1 MMKPE
6 QFRQIADEALGGL
19 TAGPALLHRARM
31 KAAQAPV
38 QTPARRLH
46 RGLAMAMS
54 LALVLGLSALLLPKP
69 SQPDIPV
76 VETLQAGSDAQA
88 GMRSTADLP
97 RGSLVLKSGKAP
109 AYQGVW
115 EWGAGANFPL
125 LRVDGRYYRMLT
137 HPEDMSALTGSVL
150 GTVSVFMDEP
160 ALDNSR
166 DLLSNIAPMDTAVYA
181 VHGMDRAAVAAQVNG
196 RTRLFQRVSF
206 AGNAL
211 IGSEGLTDTLPRGA
225 VALQLSDV
233 GTVTDHAEVDR
244 LMGILYDKALYLG
257 SQGHSGSQALLVQY
271 ASGLVLQLAVSG
283 DTLSACGSWDCPEF
297 IRAFA
302 DAVQ

>member
-6 QFRQIADEALGGL
+6 QFRQVANEALGGL
-19 TAGPALLHRARM
+19 TAGPALLNRARM
-31 KAAQAPV
+31 KAAQTPV
-38 QTPARRLH
+38 QAPARRIH

-54 LALVLGLSALLLPKP
+54 LVLVIGMSALLLPRQ

-76 VETLQAGSDAQA
+76 LETLQAGSDAQT

-115 EWGAGANFPL
+115 ERGAGANFPL

-137 HPEDMSALTGSVL
+137 HPEDVSALAGSVL
-150 GTVSVFMDEP
+150 GTVNVFMDEP

-166 DLLSNIAPMDTAVYA
+166 GLLSNIAPMDAAVYA
-181 VHGMDRAAVAAQVNG
+181 VSGMGKAAVAAPVNG

-211 IGSEGLTDTLPRGA
+211 IGDEGLKDTLPRGA
-225 VALQLSDV
+225 VTLQLSDV
-233 GTVTDHAEVDR
+233 GTITDQAQVDR
-244 LMGILYDKALYLG
+244 LMGILYDKAHYLG
-257 SQGHSGSQALLVQY
+257 SKSRSGSQALLVQY
-271 ASGLVLQLAVSG
+271 ANGLVLQMAVSG

-297 IRAFA
+297 IQAFT

>member
-1 MMKPE
+1 
-6 QFRQIADEALGGL
+6 
-19 TAGPALLHRARM
+19 
-31 KAAQAPV
+31 
-38 QTPARRLH
+38 
-46 RGLAMAMS
+46 
-54 LALVLGLSALLLPKP
+54 
-69 SQPDIPV
+69 
-76 VETLQAGSDAQA
+76 
-88 GMRSTADLP
+88 
-97 RGSLVLKSGKAP
+97 
-109 AYQGVW
+109 
-115 EWGAGANFPL
+115 
-125 LRVDGRYYRMLT
+125 
-137 HPEDMSALTGSVL
+137 
-150 GTVSVFMDEP
+150 TV
-160 ALDNSR
+160 
-166 DLLSNIAPMDTAVYA
+166 AV
-181 VHGMDRAAVAAQVNG
+181 QVNG

-233 GTVTDHAEVDR
+233 GTVTGHAEVDR

>member
-97 RGSLVLKSGKAP
+97 RG
-109 AYQGVW
+109 
-115 EWGAGANFPL
+115 
-125 LRVDGRYYRMLT
+125 
-137 HPEDMSALTGSVL
+137 
-150 GTVSVFMDEP
+150 
-160 ALDNSR
+160 
-166 DLLSNIAPMDTAVYA
+166 
-181 VHGMDRAAVAAQVNG
+181 
-196 RTRLFQRVSF
+196 
-206 AGNAL
+206 
-211 IGSEGLTDTLPRGA
+211 A

>member
-137 HPEDMSALTGSVL
+137 HPEDVSALTGSVL

-181 VHGMDRAAVAAQVNG
+181 VHGMGRAAVAAQVNG

-206 AGNAL
+206 AG
-211 IGSEGLTDTLPRGA
+211 SGLLSGESLKDSLPSGA
-225 VALQLSDV
+225 SALQLSDV
-233 GTVTDHAEVDR
+233 GTVTDSAAVKG
-244 LMGILYDKALYLG
+244 LMDILYTRAAY
-257 SQGHSGSQALLVQY
+257 QGARGQGGSQALLVQY
-271 ASGLVLQLAVSG
+271 ENGVTLQLAVSG
-283 DTLSACGSWDCPEF
+283 DSLSSLGTWSCPEF
-297 IRAFA
+297 FEAFEEA
-302 DAVQ
+302 LQ